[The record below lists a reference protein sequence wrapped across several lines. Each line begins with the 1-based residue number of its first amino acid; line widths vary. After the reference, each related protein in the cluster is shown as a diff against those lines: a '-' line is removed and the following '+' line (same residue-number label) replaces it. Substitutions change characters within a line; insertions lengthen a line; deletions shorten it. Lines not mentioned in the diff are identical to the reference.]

1 MSPPLPREQSEQILK
16 TSDRER
22 QRVKHGAVDGERV
35 KLTCTNCKKEYWN
48 RASHEDR
55 SKFCSLKCRKEAPDK
70 RKAEEMA
77 KLMEKA
83 ELTPAQSAK
92 IRGQIASYVR
102 DQITDAHQVVMGSKE
117 WNPTQARVFSA
128 LLNKVVPD
136 LNASYVQHEHTTKEV
151 TDLSREELEAIAQGV
166 STIEVEYKELPQ
178 NEDN

>member
-16 TSDRER
+16 TSEPER
-22 QRVKHGAVDGERV
+22 RKVTKGVFEGEQV
-35 KLTCTNCKKEYWN
+35 KLTCTNCKKEYWT

-55 SKFCSLKCRKEAPDK
+55 RKFCSLKCRKEAPIK